1 MFLAILGAIAL
12 AVGTIQTTNDLTE
25 TSAVSTLDGTSPA
38 MVQAVDPTEDL
49 GYPDPD
55 MGL

>member
-1 MFLAILGAIAL
+1 MFLGILGAIAL
-12 AVGTIQTTNDLTE
+12 AVGTIQTTNDLVE
-25 TSAVSTLDGTSPA
+25 TSAASTLGGTSPA
-38 MVQAVDPTEDL
+38 MVQVADQTEDL

>member
-1 MFLAILGAIAL
+1 MFLGILGAIAL
-12 AVGTIQTTNDLTE
+12 AVGTIQTSHDLAE
-25 TSAVSTLDGTSPA
+25 ARGLPLEDSNPAVVQVIHPA
-38 MVQAVDPTEDL
+38 EEL

>member
-1 MFLAILGAIAL
+1 MFLGILGAIAL
-12 AVGTIQTTNDLTE
+12 AVGTVQTSHDLAE
-25 TSAVSTLDGTSPA
+25 ARGLPLEEGNPA
-38 MVQAVDPTEDL
+38 IVRVIEPTEDL

>member
-1 MFLAILGAIAL
+1 MFLGILGAIAL
-12 AVGTIQTTNDLTE
+12 AVGTIQTSNNLAE
-25 TSAVSTLDGTSPA
+25 VEAVSLGETHPA
-38 MVQAVDPTEDL
+38 MVQMVEPAQDP

>member
-1 MFLAILGAIAL
+1 MFLGILGAIAL
-12 AVGTIQTTNDLTE
+12 AVGTIQTSNDLAE
-25 TSAVSTLDGTSPA
+25 ARGLPLEEANPAVVQVVEPA
-38 MVQAVDPTEDL
+38 QDL

>member
-1 MFLAILGAIAL
+1 MFLGILGAIAL
-12 AVGTIQTTNDLTE
+12 AVGTIQTTNDLAE
-25 TSAVSTLDGTSPA
+25 AQAVSSLDGSNPTV
-38 MVQAVDPTEDL
+38 VQVVEPTPNP